1 MKRRLWTIFLTLALV
16 LSLTG
21 SAFAAKPYIEVSSPE
36 ELAAALAP
44 KAGILSLRKARE
56 PVRVLLRSD
65 AAEDFSGAKRVL
77 HYADL
82 GMFVLEYD
90 SDAEALAAVERFGSD
105 RAWLDTPETG
115 ARVLDG
121 GTNDV
126 DPDPTET
133 PAPSLTY
140 TARSWGAAEMGLEQF
155 RNNEQISAH
164 LKDRHVTVAVLD
176 TGADMTVPLFTER
189 PLSPKSYDFVN
200 ATSDLTDITSG
211 AAAGHGTMVT
221 SLLCD
226 LLPERTELMVLRV
239 FDDSGSASRT
249 RILAALQYAME
260 HGADIINM
268 SLGWEKADSSYTF
281 LNDMLDRLKAYGIP
295 VVCAAG
301 NRGADANTCYPASY
315 ETTISVAAVNST
327 LNIESFSNYGSSVD
341 FAAPGSGL
349 KMITL
354 GGALKTDRGTSFA
367 APHVTAIAAD
377 MLLCE
382 DFSPAQI
389 YNNLRANSE
398 DLGYA
403 GKDVNYG
410 WGFPRLGD
418 FAENAITHTWSGGY
432 TSPLAT
438 KDTDGT
444 RHYVCP
450 VCGETHEET
459 IPATRSEKHNPFV
472 DVSADI
478 YYAEGV
484 TWAVANGIT
493 TGVSDDGPLFA
504 PENSCTRAQMVTFLW
519 RAAGCP
525 APETAESP
533 FADVQ
538 DPDADYYSA
547 VLWAEE
553 NELTNG
559 VDETHFA
566 PENTVT
572 RAQTVTFLW
581 RLAGKPAVE
590 TDNPFAD
597 VTEKD
602 YFCAPVLWAVAEKIT
617 NGMDDAHFMPESA
630 CTRGQI
636 VTFLYRDLG

>member
-1 MKRRLWTIFLTLALV
+1 M
-16 LSLTG
+16 
-21 SAFAAKPYIEVSSPE
+21 
-36 ELAAALAP
+36 
-44 KAGILSLRKARE
+44 
-56 PVRVLLRSD
+56 
-65 AAEDFSGAKRVL
+65 
-77 HYADL
+77 
-82 GMFVLEYD
+82 
-90 SDAEALAAVERFGSD
+90 
-105 RAWLDTPETG
+105 
-115 ARVLDG
+115 
-121 GTNDV
+121 
-126 DPDPTET
+126 
-133 PAPSLTY
+133 
-140 TARSWGAAEMGLEQF
+140 
-155 RNNEQISAH
+155 
-164 LKDRHVTVAVLD
+164 
-176 TGADMTVPLFTER
+176 
-189 PLSPKSYDFVN
+189 
-200 ATSDLTDITSG
+200 
-211 AAAGHGTMVT
+211 
-221 SLLCD
+221 
-226 LLPERTELMVLRV
+226 
-239 FDDSGSASRT
+239 
-249 RILAALQYAME
+249 
-260 HGADIINM
+260 
-268 SLGWEKADSSYTF
+268 
-281 LNDMLDRLKAYGIP
+281 
-295 VVCAAG
+295 
-301 NRGADANTCYPASY
+301 
-315 ETTISVAAVNST
+315 NST

-459 IPATRSEKHNPFV
+459 IPATRGEKHNPFV

-478 YYAEGV
+478 YYAESV

-504 PENSCTRAQMVTFLW
+504 PDNSCTRAQMVTFLW

-538 DPDADYYSA
+538 DPDAYYYSA
-547 VLWAEE
+547 VLWAVE

-617 NGMDDAHFMPESA
+617 NGMDDSHFMPESA